1 MFKLLK
7 YLKKYWYFALLAPIF
22 MIAEVTM
29 DMLVTNKMGTMID
42 IVNSYGPTS
51 DNNQFL
57 NTIVS
62 NGIIMLALVLIGVV
76 SGILSGVFANLASQK
91 FANDLRKG
99 LFSKI
104 MHLSFQQSD
113 DFSTASL
120 VTRVTNDV
128 TAVQTMIAMAIRM
141 FIRSLSM
148 FILGIVFTLQIS
160 KQFMIILAVA
170 LPLEI
175 LIMVFFMIKAFPMFS
190 IVQTKL
196 DKVNSVVHENLTGAR
211 VVKAFSK
218 EDYEY
223 NRFVEANDTLTSI
236 TLKVNKLMAIIM
248 PLFMLIVYAGMIA
261 IYYIGANSQFD
272 AMLYLENFAT
282 SIDPKISVGEMEK
295 ATTYIMMIM
304 SSLLMIGM
312 TFANMARAAASG
324 KRINE
329 VLETPDIICDG
340 NLDVTTL
347 KETGTIEFKNVDF
360 AYPNASASVLE
371 NINLKIEKGETVA
384 IVGAT
389 GSGKTTLV
397 NLITRFY
404 DVTKGEILVD
414 GENIKNYKLI
424 DLRNKI
430 AIVLQKAELFAGTIK
445 ENIKWGNP
453 NATDEEVEWA
463 ANIAQAIEFIDSK
476 EKKFDEY
483 VEEKGTSLSGGQRQ
497 RLSIARAIV
506 KKPEI
511 LIFDDSTSALD
522 LVTEAKL
529 YKAMRDNIADTTK
542 IVVAQRIA
550 TAKNADKIVVLDGGT
565 IIAYDTHENLLANC
579 EIYQDI
585 YNSQLKREGDING

>member
-51 DNNQFL
+51 NNNQFL

-91 FANDLRKG
+91 FANDLRKD

-312 TFANMARAAASG
+312 TFANMARAVASG

-371 NINLKIEKGETVA
+371 NINLKIEKGKTVA

-414 GENIKNYKLI
+414 GENIKNYKLV